1 MKKPSPNTPC
11 PCGSGNKYKKCCQPY
26 HRGAWPDSALLL
38 MKSRYSAYALG
49 QSRYIIDTTH
59 PDNPDHTEDTAAW
72 LAEIE
77 AFSEQTEFRRLEILE
92 FEGGDEEAFV
102 TFHATFGDGEMVERS
117 RFVCEEGK
125 WLYHSGEFL
134 GNSEK

>member
-26 HRGAWPDSALLL
+26 HRGARPADALLL

-59 PDNPDHTEDTAAW
+59 SDNPDYTEDTAAW
-72 LAEIE
+72 IAGIE
-77 AFSEQTEFRRLEILE
+77 VFSEQTEFHRLEILE
-92 FEGGDEEAFV
+92 FEYGDEEAFV
-102 TFHATFGDGEMVERS
+102 TFRATFGDGAMVERS
-117 RFVCEEGK
+117 RFVREKER

-134 GNSEK
+134 

>member
-26 HRGAWPDSALLL
+26 HRGARPADALLL

-49 QSRYIIDTTH
+49 QSRYIIATTH
-59 PDNPDHTEDTAAW
+59 PDNPDYTEDTATWIAG
-72 LAEIE
+72 IE

-92 FEGGDEEAFV
+92 FADGDEEAFV
-102 TFHATFGDGEMVERS
+102 TFRATFGDGSMVERS
-117 RFVCEEGK
+117 RFVREEGR
-125 WLYHSGEFL
+125 WFYYSGEFPK
-134 GNSEK
+134 SQ